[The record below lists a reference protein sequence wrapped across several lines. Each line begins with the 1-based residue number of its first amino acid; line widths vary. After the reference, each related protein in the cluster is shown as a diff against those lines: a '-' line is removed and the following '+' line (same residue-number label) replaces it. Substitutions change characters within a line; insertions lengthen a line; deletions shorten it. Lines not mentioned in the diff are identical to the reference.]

1 MYKIF
6 ALKPLQVAEIRRRF
20 CSEKMLGGQKYRG
33 LVIHV
38 TPLGGTIGAV
48 GAQFRKND
56 KILKIC
62 MGVTLTV
69 EDRG

>member
-1 MYKIF
+1 M
-6 ALKPLQVAEIRRRF
+6 
-20 CSEKMLGGQKYRG
+20 CSEKMLGGKKYCK